1 MGRRERLQLR
11 ELLKATVTAR
21 VPKGL
26 RKDYLQLSNEIQI
39 VQTTYLVSVGSVQ
52 VVNQKNKGEL
62 MTPEKIISTIPIA
75 KIFKLIGQLLK
86 FSKGGIS
93 HDEAGLLL
101 ETLAEIASDV
111 AIKASRS

>member
-1 MGRRERLQLR
+1 MN
-11 ELLKATVTAR
+11 
-21 VPKGL
+21 
-26 RKDYLQLSNEIQI
+26 S
-39 VQTTYLVSVGSVQ
+39 
-52 VVNQKNKGEL
+52 
-62 MTPEKIISTIPIA
+62 EKIISTIPIV

-93 HDEAGLLL
+93 HDEAEVLL

>member
-1 MGRRERLQLR
+1 VIL
-11 ELLKATVTAR
+11 TAR
-21 VPKGL
+21 DPLAL

-39 VQTTYLVSVGSVQ
+39 VQTTYLVSVGSVR
-52 VVNQKNKGEL
+52 VVNQRSKGEL